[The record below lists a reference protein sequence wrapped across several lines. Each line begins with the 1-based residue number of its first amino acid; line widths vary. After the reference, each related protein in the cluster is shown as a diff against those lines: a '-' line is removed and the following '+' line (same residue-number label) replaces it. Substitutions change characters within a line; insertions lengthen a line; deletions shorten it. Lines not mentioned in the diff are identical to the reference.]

1 MWPRVLIYGTIG
13 AAILAGMVYAQF
25 VGLGWKAQPK
35 AEKAVAQ
42 GVRLVHVLFEES
54 TSGDLV
60 EVRAVVIEPGR
71 AGFGIAWDVKVQP
84 AGGVDFKAL
93 AQAQDA
99 RLMINGGFFDTSV
112 GPVGLLIREGQTVQ
126 PISEQ
131 ASLSGL
137 VCISS
142 DGKLVL
148 KHREDDVGPDV
159 REAIQAG
166 PFLIDPGGEPG
177 IHTEDLKLAQ
187 RSAIGISAAG
197 EVVLLTASECTLY
210 QFATILRT
218 RAKQLGVQRFDRV
231 LNLDGGPSS
240 GLFIEGEL
248 NRPPIGPL
256 HNVILFKD

>member
-1 MWPRVLIYGTIG
+1 MWSRVLIYGTIG
-13 AAILAGMVYAQF
+13 AAILAGLVYAQF
-25 VGLGWKAQPK
+25 VGLGWKATPK
-35 AEKAVAQ
+35 ADKSVAP

-60 EVRAVVIEPGR
+60 EVRSVVIEPGR
-71 AGFGIAWDVKVQP
+71 AGFGIVSEVEMNA
-84 AGGVDFKAL
+84 AGGVDFAAL
-93 AQAQDA
+93 AQANDA
-99 RLMINGGFFDTSV
+99 ELMINGGYIDAANQ
-112 GPVGLLIREGQTVQ
+112 PVGLLIRAGQTVQ

-137 VCISS
+137 VCINN
-142 DGKLVL
+142 DGKLEL
-148 KHREDDVGPDV
+148 KHRDDGVGTGVQD
-159 REAIQAG
+159 AIQTG

-256 HNVILFKD
+256 HNVIYIKD